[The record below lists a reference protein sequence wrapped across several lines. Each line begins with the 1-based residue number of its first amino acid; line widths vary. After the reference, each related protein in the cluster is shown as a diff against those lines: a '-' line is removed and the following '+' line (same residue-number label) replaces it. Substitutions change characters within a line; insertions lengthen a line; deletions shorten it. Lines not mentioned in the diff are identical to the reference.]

1 MGLVVVTGAN
11 GMLGKTVCEKFKIEG
26 FDVLEIT
33 REKVDLMDANKTLE
47 YFSKYA
53 IDLIVHCAAVVGG
66 IQANIDGGTKFFT
79 DNVRIDSSVLFAG
92 RALGVENFIYIGSS
106 CMYPANIDHPLKEND
121 ILTGALE
128 PTNKNYALAKIF
140 GAHLTTSIA
149 IENNLNWRVFIA
161 SNLYGPYDHFGTEK
175 SHLLSAVIKKSIE
188 AKEKRE
194 TKIDMW
200 GDGSPKR
207 EFTFVTDFA
216 DWIFNS
222 SKILNKLPNVLN
234 TGIGEDYSV
243 IEYYNKV
250 LNTIGYSCEVVAN
263 KSKANGNMRKLMD
276 SSLAMKFGW
285 SPKVGIDE
293 GIKKTID
300 WYLINKVEI

>member
-11 GMLGKTVCEKFKIEG
+11 GMLGKTVCEVFKIEG

-33 REKVDLMDANKTLE
+33 REKVDLMDADKTLG
-47 YFSKYA
+47 YFSKYK

-106 CMYPANIDHPLKEND
+106 CMYPANMNHPLKEND

-161 SNLYGPYDHFGTEK
+161 SNLYGPNDHFGTDK

-207 EFTFVTDFA
+207 EFTYVTDFA

-222 SKILNKLPNVLN
+222 SKILNKLPYVLN

-276 SSLAMKFGW
+276 SSLAIKFGW
-285 SPKVGIDE
+285 SPKVGIEE

-300 WYLINKVEI
+300 WYLLNKVEN

>member
-1 MGLVVVTGAN
+1 MGTVVVTGAN
-11 GMLGKTVCEKFKIEG
+11 GMLGKTVSAKFKSQGVEVIE
-26 FDVLEIT
+26 VT
-33 REKVDLMDANKTLE
+33 RQKVDLMDANKTFDYL
-47 YFSKYA
+47 SKYD
-53 IDLIVHCAAVVGG
+53 IDLIIHCAAVVGG
-66 IQANIDGGTKFFT
+66 IQANINGGTKFFT
-79 DNVRIDSSVLFAG
+79 DNVRIDSSVLFASK
-92 RALGVENFIYIGSS
+92 ALGVENLIYIGSS
-106 CMYPANIDHPLKEND
+106 CMYPANIDHPLKENE
-121 ILTGALE
+121 ILTGLVE
-128 PTNKNYALAKIF
+128 PTNENYALAKIF
-140 GAHLTTSIA
+140 GARLTTSIA

-161 SNLYGPYDHFGTEK
+161 SNLYGPYDHFGTDK
-175 SHLLSAVIKKSIE
+175 SHLLGAVIKKSIE
-188 AKEKRE
+188 AKEKRDL
-194 TKIDMW
+194 KIDMW

-207 EFTFVTDFA
+207 EFTYVTDFA

-222 SKILNKLPNVLN
+222 SKILNKLPHVLN

-285 SPKVGIDE
+285 SPKVSIDE

-300 WYLINKVEI
+300 WYLLNKAEI

>member
-47 YFSKYA
+47 YFSKYK

-161 SNLYGPYDHFGTEK
+161 SNLYGPNDHFGTDK

-200 GDGSPKR
+200 GDGLPKR

-285 SPKVGIDE
+285 NPKVGIDE

>member
-47 YFSKYA
+47 YFSKYK

-92 RALGVENFIYIGSS
+92 RALGIENFIYIGSS

-161 SNLYGPYDHFGTEK
+161 SNLYGPYDHFGTDK

-200 GDGSPKR
+200 GDGLPKR

>member
-47 YFSKYA
+47 YFSKYK

-161 SNLYGPYDHFGTEK
+161 SNLYGPNDHFGTDK

-216 DWIFNS
+216 DWIFKS

>member
-11 GMLGKTVCEKFKIEG
+11 GMLGKTVCEKFQIEG

-47 YFSKYA
+47 YFSKYK

-92 RALGVENFIYIGSS
+92 RVLGIENLIYIGSS

-161 SNLYGPYDHFGTEK
+161 SNLYGPYDHFGTDK

-200 GDGSPKR
+200 GDGLPKR

-222 SKILNKLPNVLN
+222 SKILNDLPHVLN

-300 WYLINKVEI
+300 WYLLNKVEI

>member
-11 GMLGKTVCEKFKIEG
+11 GMLGKTVCEKFKMEG

-47 YFSKYA
+47 YFSKYK

-161 SNLYGPYDHFGTEK
+161 SNLYGPNDHFGTDK

-276 SSLAMKFGW
+276 SSIAMKFGW

>member
-47 YFSKYA
+47 YFSKYK

-161 SNLYGPYDHFGTEK
+161 SNLYGPNDHFGTDK

>member
-11 GMLGKTVCEKFKIEG
+11 GMLGKTVCEKFQIEG

-47 YFSKYA
+47 YFSKYK

-92 RALGVENFIYIGSS
+92 RALGIENFIYIGSS

-161 SNLYGPYDHFGTEK
+161 SNLYGPNDHFGTDK

-300 WYLINKVEI
+300 WYLLNKVEI

>member
-11 GMLGKTVCEKFKIEG
+11 GMLGKSVCEKFKIEG

-47 YFSKYA
+47 YFSKYK

-92 RALGVENFIYIGSS
+92 RALGIENFIYIGSS

-161 SNLYGPYDHFGTEK
+161 SNLYGPYDHFGTDK

-200 GDGSPKR
+200 GDGLPKR

-222 SKILNKLPNVLN
+222 SKILNKLPHVLN

-300 WYLINKVEI
+300 WYLLNKVEI

>member
-47 YFSKYA
+47 YFSKYK

-92 RALGVENFIYIGSS
+92 RALGIENFIYIGSS

-161 SNLYGPYDHFGTEK
+161 SNLYGPNDHFGTDK

-222 SKILNKLPNVLN
+222 SKILNNLPHVLN

-250 LNTIGYSCEVVAN
+250 LKTIGYSCEVVAN

-300 WYLINKVEI
+300 WYLLNKVEI

>member
-11 GMLGKTVCEKFKIEG
+11 GMLGKTVCEKFQIEG

-33 REKVDLMDANKTLE
+33 REKVDLMDGNKTLE
-47 YFSKYA
+47 YFSKYK
-53 IDLIVHCAAVVGG
+53 IDLIVHCAGVVGG

-92 RALGVENFIYIGSS
+92 KALGVENLIYIGSS

-128 PTNKNYALAKIF
+128 LTNKNYALAKIF

-161 SNLYGPYDHFGTEK
+161 SNLYGPYDHFGTDK

-200 GDGSPKR
+200 GDGLPKR

-222 SKILNKLPNVLN
+222 SKILNNLPHVLN

-293 GIKKTID
+293 GIKKTIE
-300 WYLINKVEI
+300 WYLLNKVEI

>member
-11 GMLGKTVCEKFKIEG
+11 GMLGKTVCKKFKIEG

-47 YFSKYA
+47 YFSKYK

-92 RALGVENFIYIGSS
+92 KALGVENLIYIGSS

-128 PTNKNYALAKIF
+128 PTNENYALAKIF

-161 SNLYGPYDHFGTEK
+161 SNLYGPNDHFGTDK

-200 GDGSPKR
+200 GDGLPKR

-222 SKILNKLPNVLN
+222 SKILNKLPHVLN

-300 WYLINKVEI
+300 WYLLNKVEI

>member
-11 GMLGKTVCEKFKIEG
+11 GMLGKTVCEKFQIEG

-47 YFSKYA
+47 YFSKYK

-92 RALGVENFIYIGSS
+92 RALGIENFIYIGSS

-161 SNLYGPYDHFGTEK
+161 SNLYGPYDHFGTDK

-216 DWIFNS
+216 DWIFKS

-285 SPKVGIDE
+285 NPKVGIDE

>member
-47 YFSKYA
+47 YFSKYK

-92 RALGVENFIYIGSS
+92 RALGIENFIYIGSS

-161 SNLYGPYDHFGTEK
+161 SNLYGPYDHFGTDK

-200 GDGSPKR
+200 GDGLPKR

-216 DWIFNS
+216 DWIFNA
-222 SKILNKLPNVLN
+222 SKILNKLPYVLN

-276 SSLAMKFGW
+276 SSLAIKFGW

-300 WYLINKVEI
+300 WYLLNKVEI

>member
-11 GMLGKTVCEKFKIEG
+11 GMLGKTVCEVFKIEG

-33 REKVDLMDANKTLE
+33 REKVDLMDADKTLG
-47 YFSKYA
+47 YFSKYK

-106 CMYPANIDHPLKEND
+106 CMYPANMNHPLKEND

-161 SNLYGPYDHFGTEK
+161 SNLYGPNDHFGTDK

-207 EFTFVTDFA
+207 EFTYVTDFA

-222 SKILNKLPNVLN
+222 SKILNKLPYVLN

-276 SSLAMKFGW
+276 SSLAIKFGW

-300 WYLINKVEI
+300 WYLLNKEEN

>member
-92 RALGVENFIYIGSS
+92 RALGIENFIYIGSS

-161 SNLYGPYDHFGTEK
+161 SNLYGPNDHFGTDK

-200 GDGSPKR
+200 GDGLPKR

-285 SPKVGIDE
+285 NPKVGIDE

>member
-47 YFSKYA
+47 YFSKYK

-79 DNVRIDSSVLFAG
+79 DNIRIDSSVLFAG

-161 SNLYGPYDHFGTEK
+161 SNLYGPYDHFGTDK

>member
-47 YFSKYA
+47 YFSKYK

-161 SNLYGPYDHFGTEK
+161 SNLYGPNDHFGTDK

-200 GDGSPKR
+200 GDGLPKR

>member
-47 YFSKYA
+47 YFSKNK
-53 IDLIVHCAAVVGG
+53 IDLIVHCAALVGG
-66 IQANIDGGTKFFT
+66 IKANIEGGTKFFT

-92 RALGVENFIYIGSS
+92 RILGVENLIYIGSS
-106 CMYPANIDHPLKEND
+106 CMYPANRDYPLKESD

-128 PTNKNYALAKIF
+128 LTNENYALAKIF

-149 IENNLNWRVFIA
+149 IENKLNWRVFIA
-161 SNLYGPYDHFGTEK
+161 SNLYGPYDHFETDK

-188 AKEKRE
+188 AKEKKE
-194 TKIDMW
+194 SKIDMW

-222 SKILNKLPNVLN
+222 SKILHKLPLVLN

-243 IEYYNKV
+243 MEYYIKV
-250 LNTIGYSCEVVAN
+250 LSTIGYSCDVVAN

-276 SSLAMKFGW
+276 SSLAKKFGW

-300 WYLINKVEI
+300 WYLSNRVKI

>member
-92 RALGVENFIYIGSS
+92 RALGIENFIYIGSS

-161 SNLYGPYDHFGTEK
+161 SNLYGPNDHFGTDK

>member
-11 GMLGKTVCEKFKIEG
+11 GMLGKTVCEVFKIEG

-33 REKVDLMDANKTLE
+33 REKVDLMDADKTLG
-47 YFSKYA
+47 YFSKYK

-106 CMYPANIDHPLKEND
+106 CMYPANMNHPLKEND

-161 SNLYGPYDHFGTEK
+161 SNLYGPNDHFGTDK

-207 EFTFVTDFA
+207 EFTYVTDFA

-222 SKILNKLPNVLN
+222 SKILNKLPYVLN

-276 SSLAMKFGW
+276 SSLAIKFGW

-300 WYLINKVEI
+300 WYLLNKVEN

>member
-11 GMLGKTVCEKFKIEG
+11 GMLGKTVCEKFQIEG

-47 YFSKYA
+47 YFSKYK

-92 RALGVENFIYIGSS
+92 RALGIENFIYIGSS

-161 SNLYGPYDHFGTEK
+161 SNLYGPYDHFGTDK
-175 SHLLSAVIKKSIE
+175 SHLLSAVIKKAIE

-216 DWIFNS
+216 DWIFKS

-285 SPKVGIDE
+285 NPKVGIDE

>member
-47 YFSKYA
+47 YFSKYK

-161 SNLYGPYDHFGTEK
+161 SNLYGPNDHFGTDK

-222 SKILNKLPNVLN
+222 SKILNKLPHVLN

-300 WYLINKVEI
+300 WYLLNKVET

>member
-1 MGLVVVTGAN
+1 MGLIVVTGAN
-11 GMLGKTVCEKFKIEG
+11 GMLGKSVCEKFRLEG
-26 FDVLEIT
+26 FEVLEIT
-33 REKVDLMDANKTLE
+33 REKVDLTDSNKTLE
-47 YFSKYA
+47 YFSKYN

-79 DNVRIDSSVLFAG
+79 DNVRIDSSVLFAA
-92 RALGVENFIYIGSS
+92 RFLSVENFIYIGSS
-106 CMYPANIDHPLKEND
+106 CMYPANKDHPLKESE

-140 GAHLTTSIA
+140 GSHLTTSIA
-149 IENNLNWRVFIA
+149 MESNLNWRVFIA
-161 SNLYGPYDHFGTEK
+161 SNLYGPHDHFGTDK

-194 TKIDMW
+194 SKIDMW
-200 GDGSPKR
+200 GDGLPKR
-207 EFTFVTDFA
+207 EFTFVIDFA

-222 SKILNKLPNVLN
+222 SKILNKLPHVLN

-293 GIKKTID
+293 GIKRTID
-300 WYLINKVEI
+300 WYLLNKVEI

>member
-1 MGLVVVTGAN
+1 
-11 GMLGKTVCEKFKIEG
+11 LGKTVCDKFKSEG
-26 FDVLEIT
+26 FEVIEVT
-33 REKVDLMDANKTLE
+33 RQKVDLMDANKTFDYL
-47 YFSKYA
+47 SKYD
-53 IDLIVHCAAVVGG
+53 IDLIIHCAAVVGG
-66 IQANIDGGTKFFT
+66 IQANINGGTKFFT

-92 RALGVENFIYIGSS
+92 KALGVENLIYIGSS
-106 CMYPANIDHPLKEND
+106 CMYPANINHPLKENE
-121 ILTGALE
+121 ILTAPIE
-128 PTNKNYALAKIF
+128 PTNENYALAKII
-140 GAHLTTSIA
+140 GARLTTSIA

-161 SNLYGPYDHFGTEK
+161 SNLYGPYDHFGTDK
-175 SHLLSAVIKKSIE
+175 SHLLGAVIKKSIE
-188 AKEKRE
+188 AKEKRDS
-194 TKIDMW
+194 KIDMW

-207 EFTFVTDFA
+207 EFTYVTDFA

-222 SKILNKLPNVLN
+222 SKILNKLPHVLN

-243 IEYYNKV
+243 NEYYNKV

-276 SSLAMKFGW
+276 SSLAIKFGW

-300 WYLINKVEI
+300 WYLLNKVEI

>member
-47 YFSKYA
+47 YFSKYK

-161 SNLYGPYDHFGTEK
+161 SNLYGPNDHFGTDK

-200 GDGSPKR
+200 GDGLPKR

-222 SKILNKLPNVLN
+222 SKILNKLPHVLN

-300 WYLINKVEI
+300 WYLLNKVEI

>member
-47 YFSKYA
+47 YFSKYK

-161 SNLYGPYDHFGTEK
+161 SNLYGPNDHFGTDK

-216 DWIFNS
+216 DWIFKS

-285 SPKVGIDE
+285 NPKVGIDE